1 MERCGNGHFLQD
13 NFLLYRKTDLDPEI
27 VCKLMIQSDIY
38 FRVRLYPINIHNYNM
53 EIVNTKPQKEK
64 KDGVAIWEPDPDQKI
79 KQVV

>member
-1 MERCGNGHFLQD
+1 
-13 NFLLYRKTDLDPEI
+13 
-27 VCKLMIQSDIY
+27 MIQSDIY

-64 KDGVAIWEPDPDQKI
+64 KDGVVIWEPDPDQKI